1 MCDGR
6 GCWRRCQLRR
16 RRDPGD
22 AHVPRQRRVGGVRRG
37 WNRPGPAHRAGQAE
51 STAADRAALRKH
63 TGELRARPVRLSSR
77 LRRESVV
84 LQPRRRV
91 CGATQGRLLA
101 ALHRAALCRRA
112 RHEHLHVAPASHL
125 AARGG
130 PRGAGRARRPA
141 GQQDPRVRCAAR
153 ATPSPLPSNRRP
165 APRRRPTLSS
175 RRKATP
181 AWARWLPSRT
191 SSRPLFA
198 CWRSTWRRKSAP
210 EERGS
215 RFLRRE
221 RRAVG
226 SLGVARWRARV
237 I

>member
-1 MCDGR
+1 M
-6 GCWRRCQLRR
+6 
-16 RRDPGD
+16 
-22 AHVPRQRRVGGVRRG
+22 
-37 WNRPGPAHRAGQAE
+37 
-51 STAADRAALRKH
+51 
-63 TGELRARPVRLSSR
+63 RLSPR
-77 LRRESVV
+77 LRRESVAPAPRAAGRPQATGERECVCSSQV
-84 LQPRRRV
+84 LRPRRRV
-91 CGATQGRLLA
+91 CGATQGRLRA

-112 RHEHLHVAPASHL
+112 RHEHLHARAHTAPHLLRHPSSPHRGERAPPRSPPDKLFPLGRQVAPASHL

-153 ATPSPLPSNRRP
+153 ATPSPLPSSRRP
-165 APRRRPTLSS
+165 APRRLPTLSS

-215 RFLRRE
+215 RFLRRD
-221 RRAVG
+221 A
-226 SLGVARWRARV
+226 
-237 I
+237 

>member
-141 GQQDPRVRCAAR
+141 GQQDPRVRRHRHGRDGFRRGHRPDHSSLAGGAR
-153 ATPSPLPSNRRP
+153 GGGRARQKRGEADFYAVRGGPWGVWVWRAGVRESFSHK
-165 APRRRPTLSS
+165 PRGERSS
-175 RRKATP
+175 RREI
-181 AWARWLPSRT
+181 RQE
-191 SSRPLFA
+191 
-198 CWRSTWRRKSAP
+198 KSC
-210 EERGS
+210 
-215 RFLRRE
+215 
-221 RRAVG
+221 
-226 SLGVARWRARV
+226 
-237 I
+237 